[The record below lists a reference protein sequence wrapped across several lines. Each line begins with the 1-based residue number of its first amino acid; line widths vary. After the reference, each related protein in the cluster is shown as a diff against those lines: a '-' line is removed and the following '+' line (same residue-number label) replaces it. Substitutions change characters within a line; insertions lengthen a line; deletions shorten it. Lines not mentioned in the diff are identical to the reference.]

1 MDYFNDVCTT
11 FLRLEHVFAL
21 LPVEG
26 LKALG
31 FNQNDLNL
39 CSEDERRSYRFGT
52 TWESVIIFIFRWTI
66 PLILY
71 LLQTFGCVTKFAQ
84 KY

>member
-1 MDYFNDVCTT
+1 MLNMDYFNDVRTT
-11 FLRLEHVFAL
+11 FLRLEHVVAL

-26 LKALG
+26 QKALG
-31 FNQNDLNL
+31 FNL

-52 TWESVIIFIFRWTI
+52 TWESVIIFILRWTI